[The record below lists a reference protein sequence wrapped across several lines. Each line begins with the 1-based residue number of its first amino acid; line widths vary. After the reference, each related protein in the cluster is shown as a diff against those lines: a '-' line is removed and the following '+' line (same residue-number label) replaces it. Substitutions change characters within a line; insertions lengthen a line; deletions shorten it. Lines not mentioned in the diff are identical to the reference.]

1 MGGGKAESG
10 REKVKV
16 GEPDSI
22 VIKPHSTHL
31 KKETISCVKML
42 GSV

>member
-1 MGGGKAESG
+1 VDGGKVESG
-10 REKVKV
+10 REKKV

-22 VIKPHSTHL
+22 VIKPHSSHL